1 MDRLQAMKDF
11 ERVVEE
17 GGFAAAAR
25 AMDMSPPVV
34 TRMVAELEQH
44 LGTRLLQRTTR
55 KLALTDAG
63 ESYLQRVRA
72 ILHEIDD
79 AEAAAAASTRDLR
92 GTIRIV
98 AAPVL
103 ATNFLAPMVAVWH
116 ACYPKL
122 MLDISMDAYASSR
135 VDEFDVTIMVAG
147 EDFDANIVARPLVQ
161 GEAIV
166 VASPDYL
173 ERRGIPREPQDLIHH
188 DYLPDSSARAPAVR
202 AWPQAAPAV
211 AAGGCARRRSRRT
224 GGVAVRQYRA
234 ADACRCGRGG
244 RGCHV
249 APAGRG
255 APGPRRTGAHLARL
269 DLFALHDLCGAALG
283 PHAARAHAGVS
294 GLPDR
299 TRAPRHGGKV
309 RPAQL
314 SCANPLMIVPSGS
327 TITCPSGMAKLFWR
341 QASNTV
347 TATALDKLR
356 LR

>member
-1 MDRLQAMKDF
+1 MDRLQAMKIF

-79 AEAAAAASTRDLR
+79 AEAAAAASTRELR

-116 ACYPKL
+116 AYYPKL
-122 MLDISMDAYASSR
+122 MLDISMDAYAASR

-188 DYLPDSSARAPAVR
+188 DYLRDSSAPVRLQSGPGRKLRLQSLRADVPDEEVDAPAVLQSVSTELLMR
-202 AWPQAAPAV
+202 AAV
-211 AAGGCARRRSRRT
+211 DGA
-224 GGVAVRQYRA
+224 GVAVTSRLLA
-234 ADACRCGRGG
+234 EE
-244 RGCHV
+244 
-249 APAGRG
+249 
-255 APGPRRTGAHLARL
+255 HLARGEL
-269 DLFALHDLCGAALG
+269 VHILPGWIFSRYTIYAAL
-283 PHAARAHAGVS
+283 PS
-294 GLPDR
+294 GRMLPAR
-299 TRAPRHGGKV
+299 TRVFLDFLTEHVPRAMAEKSG
-309 RPAQL
+309 QL
-314 SCANPLMIVPSGS
+314 S
-327 TITCPSGMAKLFWR
+327 
-341 QASNTV
+341 
-347 TATALDKLR
+347 
-356 LR
+356 

>member
-1 MDRLQAMKDF
+1 MDRLQAMKVFD
-11 ERVVEE
+11 RVVEE
-17 GGFAAAAR
+17 GSFAAAAR

-79 AEAAAAASTRDLR
+79 AEAAASTRDLR

-103 ATNFLAPMVAVWH
+103 ATNFLAPMMAAWH
-116 ACYPKL
+116 AHYPKL
-122 MLDISMDAYASSR
+122 MLDVSMDAYAASR

-188 DYLPDSSARAPAVR
+188 DYLRDSSAPVRLQSGPGRKLRLQSLRADVPDEEVDAPAVLQSVSTELLMR
-202 AWPQAAPAV
+202 AAV
-211 AAGGCARRRSRRT
+211 DGA
-224 GGVAVRQYRA
+224 GVAVTSRLLA
-234 ADACRCGRGG
+234 EE
-244 RGCHV
+244 
-249 APAGRG
+249 
-255 APGPRRTGAHLARL
+255 HLARGEL
-269 DLFALHDLCGAALG
+269 VHILPGWIFSRYTIYAAL
-283 PHAARAHAGVS
+283 PS
-294 GLPDR
+294 GRMLPAR
-299 TRAPRHGGKV
+299 TRVFLDFLTEHVPRAMAEKSG
-309 RPAQL
+309 QL
-314 SCANPLMIVPSGS
+314 S
-327 TITCPSGMAKLFWR
+327 
-341 QASNTV
+341 
-347 TATALDKLR
+347 
-356 LR
+356 

>member
-1 MDRLQAMKDF
+1 MDRLQAMKIF

-103 ATNFLAPMVAVWH
+103 ATNFLAPMMAAWH
-116 ACYPKL
+116 AHYPKL
-122 MLDISMDAYASSR
+122 MLDVSMDAYAASR

-188 DYLPDSSARAPAVR
+188 DYLRDSSAPVRLQSGPGRKLRLQSLRADVPDEEVDAPAVLQSVSTELLMR
-202 AWPQAAPAV
+202 AAV
-211 AAGGCARRRSRRT
+211 DGA
-224 GGVAVRQYRA
+224 GVAVTSRLLA
-234 ADACRCGRGG
+234 EEHLDRGELV
-244 RGCHV
+244 HIL
-249 APAGRG
+249 
-255 APGPRRTGAHLARL
+255 PGWIFSRYTIY
-269 DLFALHDLCGAALG
+269 AAL
-283 PHAARAHAGVS
+283 PS
-294 GLPDR
+294 GRMLPAR
-299 TRAPRHGGKV
+299 TRVFLDFLTEHVPRAMAEKSG
-309 RPAQL
+309 QL
-314 SCANPLMIVPSGS
+314 N
-327 TITCPSGMAKLFWR
+327 
-341 QASNTV
+341 
-347 TATALDKLR
+347 
-356 LR
+356 

>member
-1 MDRLQAMKDF
+1 MDRLQAMKIF

-116 ACYPKL
+116 AYNPKL

-173 ERRGIPREPQDLIHH
+173 ERRGIPREPQDLVHH
-188 DYLPDSSARAPAVR
+188 DYLRDSSAPVRLQSGPGRKLRLQSLRADVPDEEVDAPAVLQSVSTELLMR
-202 AWPQAAPAV
+202 AAV
-211 AAGGCARRRSRRT
+211 DGA
-224 GGVAVRQYRA
+224 GVAVTSRLLA
-234 ADACRCGRGG
+234 EE
-244 RGCHV
+244 
-249 APAGRG
+249 
-255 APGPRRTGAHLARL
+255 HLARGEL
-269 DLFALHDLCGAALG
+269 VHILPGWIFSRYTIYAAL
-283 PHAARAHAGVS
+283 PS
-294 GLPDR
+294 GRMLPAR
-299 TRAPRHGGKV
+299 TRVFLDFLTEHVPRAMAEKSG
-309 RPAQL
+309 QL
-314 SCANPLMIVPSGS
+314 S
-327 TITCPSGMAKLFWR
+327 
-341 QASNTV
+341 
-347 TATALDKLR
+347 
-356 LR
+356 

>member
-1 MDRLQAMKDF
+1 MDRLQAMKIF

-116 ACYPKL
+116 AYYPKL

-147 EDFDANIVARPLVQ
+147 EDFDANIVARPLVH

-188 DYLPDSSARAPAVR
+188 DYLRDSSAPVRLQSGPGRKLRLQSLRADVPDEEVDAPAVLQSVSTELLMR
-202 AWPQAAPAV
+202 AAV
-211 AAGGCARRRSRRT
+211 DGA
-224 GGVAVRQYRA
+224 GVAVTSRLLA
-234 ADACRCGRGG
+234 EE
-244 RGCHV
+244 
-249 APAGRG
+249 
-255 APGPRRTGAHLARL
+255 HLARGEL
-269 DLFALHDLCGAALG
+269 VHILPGWIFSRYTIYAAL
-283 PHAARAHAGVS
+283 PS
-294 GLPDR
+294 GRMLPAR
-299 TRAPRHGGKV
+299 TRVFLDFLTEHVPRAMAEKSG
-309 RPAQL
+309 QL
-314 SCANPLMIVPSGS
+314 S
-327 TITCPSGMAKLFWR
+327 
-341 QASNTV
+341 
-347 TATALDKLR
+347 
-356 LR
+356 

>member
-1 MDRLQAMKDF
+1 MDRLQAMKIF

-79 AEAAAAASTRDLR
+79 AEAAAAARTRDLR

-103 ATNFLAPMVAVWH
+103 ATNFLAPMMAAWH
-116 ACYPKL
+116 AHYPKL
-122 MLDISMDAYASSR
+122 MLDVSMDAYAASR
-135 VDEFDVTIMVAG
+135 VDEFDVIIMVAG
-147 EDFDANIVARPLVQ
+147 EGFDANIVARPLVQ

-188 DYLPDSSARAPAVR
+188 DYLRDSSAPVRLQSGPGRKLRLQSLRADVPDEEVDAPAVLQSVSTELLMR
-202 AWPQAAPAV
+202 AAV
-211 AAGGCARRRSRRT
+211 DGA
-224 GGVAVRQYRA
+224 GVAVTSRLLA
-234 ADACRCGRGG
+234 EE
-244 RGCHV
+244 
-249 APAGRG
+249 
-255 APGPRRTGAHLARL
+255 HLARGEL
-269 DLFALHDLCGAALG
+269 VHILPGWIFSRYTIYAAL
-283 PHAARAHAGVS
+283 PS
-294 GLPDR
+294 GRMLPAR
-299 TRAPRHGGKV
+299 TRVFLDFLTEHVPRAMAEKSG
-309 RPAQL
+309 QL
-314 SCANPLMIVPSGS
+314 S
-327 TITCPSGMAKLFWR
+327 
-341 QASNTV
+341 
-347 TATALDKLR
+347 
-356 LR
+356 

>member
-1 MDRLQAMKDF
+1 MDRLQAMKIF

-116 ACYPKL
+116 AYYPKL

-173 ERRGIPREPQDLIHH
+173 ERRGIPREPQDLVHH
-188 DYLPDSSARAPAVR
+188 DYLRDSSAPVRLQSGPGRKLRLQSLRADVPDEEVDAPAVLQSVSTELLMR
-202 AWPQAAPAV
+202 AAV
-211 AAGGCARRRSRRT
+211 DGA
-224 GGVAVRQYRA
+224 GVAVTSRLLA
-234 ADACRCGRGG
+234 EE
-244 RGCHV
+244 
-249 APAGRG
+249 
-255 APGPRRTGAHLARL
+255 HLARGEL
-269 DLFALHDLCGAALG
+269 VHILPGWIFSRYTIYAAL
-283 PHAARAHAGVS
+283 PS
-294 GLPDR
+294 GRMLPAR
-299 TRAPRHGGKV
+299 TRVFLDFLTEHVPRAMAEKSG
-309 RPAQL
+309 QL
-314 SCANPLMIVPSGS
+314 S
-327 TITCPSGMAKLFWR
+327 
-341 QASNTV
+341 
-347 TATALDKLR
+347 
-356 LR
+356 

>member
-1 MDRLQAMKDF
+1 MDRLQAMKIF

-63 ESYLQRVRA
+63 DAYLQRVRT

-98 AAPVL
+98 TAPVL
-103 ATNFLAPMVAVWH
+103 ATNFLAPMVATWH
-116 ACYPKL
+116 ARHPKV
-122 MLDISMDAYASSR
+122 MLDIDLDAYALSR

-147 EDFDANIVARPLVQ
+147 EDFDANIVARPLLQ

-173 ERRGIPREPQDLIHH
+173 KRKGTPREPQDLAQH
-188 DYLPDSSARAPAVR
+188 DHLRDSSTPVR
-202 AWPQAAPAV
+202 AQLGPGRKLRLQSLEPGVPEVEVDAPPVAQSVSTELLMRAAVDGA
-211 AAGGCARRRSRRT
+211 
-224 GGVAVRQYRA
+224 GVAVTSRLLA
-234 ADACRCGRGG
+234 EE
-244 RGCHV
+244 
-249 APAGRG
+249 
-255 APGPRRTGAHLARL
+255 HLARGEL
-269 DLFALHDLCGAALG
+269 VHILPSWIFSRYTIYAAL
-283 PHAARAHAGVS
+283 
-294 GLPDR
+294 
-299 TRAPRHGGKV
+299 
-309 RPAQL
+309 
-314 SCANPLMIVPSGS
+314 PSGRMLPAR
-327 TITCPSGMAKLFWR
+327 TKVFLDFLTEQVPIAMAEQR
-341 QASNTV
+341 AQSA
-347 TATALDKLR
+347 
-356 LR
+356 

>member
-1 MDRLQAMKDF
+1 MDRLQAMKIF

-103 ATNFLAPMVAVWH
+103 ATNFLAPMMAVWH
-116 ACYPKL
+116 AHYPKL
-122 MLDISMDAYASSR
+122 MLDISVDAYASSR

-188 DYLPDSSARAPAVR
+188 DYLRDSSAPVRLQSGPGRKLRLQSLRADVPDEEVDAPAVLQSVSTELLMR
-202 AWPQAAPAV
+202 AAV
-211 AAGGCARRRSRRT
+211 DGA
-224 GGVAVRQYRA
+224 GVAVTSRLLA
-234 ADACRCGRGG
+234 EE
-244 RGCHV
+244 
-249 APAGRG
+249 
-255 APGPRRTGAHLARL
+255 HLARGEL
-269 DLFALHDLCGAALG
+269 VHILPGWIFSRYTIYAAL
-283 PHAARAHAGVS
+283 PS
-294 GLPDR
+294 GRMLPAR
-299 TRAPRHGGKV
+299 TRVFLDFLTEHVPRAMAEKSG
-309 RPAQL
+309 QL
-314 SCANPLMIVPSGS
+314 S
-327 TITCPSGMAKLFWR
+327 
-341 QASNTV
+341 
-347 TATALDKLR
+347 
-356 LR
+356 

>member
-1 MDRLQAMKDF
+1 MDRLQAMKIF

-116 ACYPKL
+116 AHYPKL
-122 MLDISMDAYASSR
+122 MLDISMDAYAASR

-173 ERRGIPREPQDLIHH
+173 ERRGIPREPQDLVHH
-188 DYLPDSSARAPAVR
+188 DYLRDSSAPVRLQSGPGRKLRLQSLRADVPDEEVDAPAVLQSVSTELLMR
-202 AWPQAAPAV
+202 AAV
-211 AAGGCARRRSRRT
+211 DGA
-224 GGVAVRQYRA
+224 GVAVTSRLLA
-234 ADACRCGRGG
+234 EE
-244 RGCHV
+244 
-249 APAGRG
+249 
-255 APGPRRTGAHLARL
+255 HLARGEL
-269 DLFALHDLCGAALG
+269 VHILPGWIFSRYTIYAAL
-283 PHAARAHAGVS
+283 PS
-294 GLPDR
+294 GRMLPAR
-299 TRAPRHGGKV
+299 TRVFLDFLTEHVPRAMAEKSG
-309 RPAQL
+309 QL
-314 SCANPLMIVPSGS
+314 S
-327 TITCPSGMAKLFWR
+327 
-341 QASNTV
+341 
-347 TATALDKLR
+347 
-356 LR
+356 

>member
-1 MDRLQAMKDF
+1 MDRLQAMKIF

-55 KLALTDAG
+55 KLALTDSG

-79 AEAAAAASTRDLR
+79 AEAAAAARTRDLR

-103 ATNFLAPMVAVWH
+103 ATTFLAPMMAVWH
-116 ACYPKL
+116 AHYPKL
-122 MLDISMDAYASSR
+122 TLDISVDAYASSR

-188 DYLPDSSARAPAVR
+188 DYLRDSSAPVRLQSGPGRKLRLQSLRADVPDEEVDAPAVLQSVSTELLMR
-202 AWPQAAPAV
+202 AAV
-211 AAGGCARRRSRRT
+211 DGA
-224 GGVAVRQYRA
+224 GVAVTSRLLA
-234 ADACRCGRGG
+234 EE
-244 RGCHV
+244 
-249 APAGRG
+249 
-255 APGPRRTGAHLARL
+255 HLARGEL
-269 DLFALHDLCGAALG
+269 VHILPGWIFSRYTIYAAL
-283 PHAARAHAGVS
+283 PS
-294 GLPDR
+294 GRMLPAR
-299 TRAPRHGGKV
+299 TRVFLDFLTEHVPRAMAEKSG
-309 RPAQL
+309 QL
-314 SCANPLMIVPSGS
+314 S
-327 TITCPSGMAKLFWR
+327 
-341 QASNTV
+341 
-347 TATALDKLR
+347 
-356 LR
+356 

>member
-1 MDRLQAMKDF
+1 MDRLQAMKIF

-25 AMDMSPPVV
+25 AMDRSPPVV

-63 ESYLQRVRA
+63 DAYLQRVRA

-116 ACYPKL
+116 AYYPKL

-188 DYLPDSSARAPAVR
+188 DYLRDSSAPVRLQSGPGRKLRLQSLRADVPDEEVDAPAVLQSVSTELLMR
-202 AWPQAAPAV
+202 AAV
-211 AAGGCARRRSRRT
+211 DGA
-224 GGVAVRQYRA
+224 GVAVTSRLLA
-234 ADACRCGRGG
+234 EE
-244 RGCHV
+244 
-249 APAGRG
+249 
-255 APGPRRTGAHLARL
+255 HLARGEL
-269 DLFALHDLCGAALG
+269 VHILPGWIFSRYTIYAAL
-283 PHAARAHAGVS
+283 PS
-294 GLPDR
+294 GRMLPAR
-299 TRAPRHGGKV
+299 TRVFLDFLTEHVPRAMAEKSG
-309 RPAQL
+309 QL
-314 SCANPLMIVPSGS
+314 S
-327 TITCPSGMAKLFWR
+327 
-341 QASNTV
+341 
-347 TATALDKLR
+347 
-356 LR
+356 

>member
-1 MDRLQAMKDF
+1 MDRLQAIKIF

-79 AEAAAAASTRDLR
+79 AEAAASTRDLR

-103 ATNFLAPMVAVWH
+103 ATNFLAPMMAAWH
-116 ACYPKL
+116 AHYPKL
-122 MLDISMDAYASSR
+122 MLDVSMDAYAASR

-188 DYLPDSSARAPAVR
+188 DYLRDSSAPVRLQSGPGRKLRLQSLRADVPDEEVDAPAVLQSVSTELLMR
-202 AWPQAAPAV
+202 AAV
-211 AAGGCARRRSRRT
+211 DGA
-224 GGVAVRQYRA
+224 GVAVTSRLLA
-234 ADACRCGRGG
+234 EE
-244 RGCHV
+244 
-249 APAGRG
+249 
-255 APGPRRTGAHLARL
+255 HLARGEL
-269 DLFALHDLCGAALG
+269 VHILPGWIFSRYTIYAAL
-283 PHAARAHAGVS
+283 PS
-294 GLPDR
+294 GRMLPAR
-299 TRAPRHGGKV
+299 TRVFLDFLTEHVPRAMAEKSV
-309 RPAQL
+309 QL
-314 SCANPLMIVPSGS
+314 S
-327 TITCPSGMAKLFWR
+327 
-341 QASNTV
+341 
-347 TATALDKLR
+347 
-356 LR
+356 

>member
-1 MDRLQAMKDF
+1 MDRLQAMKVFD
-11 ERVVEE
+11 RVVDE

-116 ACYPKL
+116 AYYPKL

-188 DYLPDSSARAPAVR
+188 DYLRDSSAPVRLQSGPGRKLRLQSLRADVPDEEVDAPAVLQSVSTELLMR
-202 AWPQAAPAV
+202 AAV
-211 AAGGCARRRSRRT
+211 DGA
-224 GGVAVRQYRA
+224 GVAVTSRLLA
-234 ADACRCGRGG
+234 EE
-244 RGCHV
+244 
-249 APAGRG
+249 
-255 APGPRRTGAHLARL
+255 HLARGEL
-269 DLFALHDLCGAALG
+269 VHILPGWIFSRYTIYAAL
-283 PHAARAHAGVS
+283 PS
-294 GLPDR
+294 GRMLPAR
-299 TRAPRHGGKV
+299 TRVFLDFLTEHVPRAMAEKSG
-309 RPAQL
+309 QL
-314 SCANPLMIVPSGS
+314 S
-327 TITCPSGMAKLFWR
+327 
-341 QASNTV
+341 
-347 TATALDKLR
+347 
-356 LR
+356 

>member
-1 MDRLQAMKDF
+1 MDRLQAMKIF

-116 ACYPKL
+116 AYYPKL

-173 ERRGIPREPQDLIHH
+173 ERRGIPREPQDLMHH
-188 DYLPDSSARAPAVR
+188 DYLRDSSAPVRLQSGPGRKLRLQSLRADVPDEEVDAPAVLQSVSTELLMR
-202 AWPQAAPAV
+202 AAV
-211 AAGGCARRRSRRT
+211 DGA
-224 GGVAVRQYRA
+224 GVAVTSRLLA
-234 ADACRCGRGG
+234 EE
-244 RGCHV
+244 
-249 APAGRG
+249 
-255 APGPRRTGAHLARL
+255 HLARGEL
-269 DLFALHDLCGAALG
+269 VHILPGWIFSRYTIYAAL
-283 PHAARAHAGVS
+283 PS
-294 GLPDR
+294 GRMLPAR
-299 TRAPRHGGKV
+299 TRVFLDFLTEHVPRAMAEKSG
-309 RPAQL
+309 QL
-314 SCANPLMIVPSGS
+314 S
-327 TITCPSGMAKLFWR
+327 
-341 QASNTV
+341 
-347 TATALDKLR
+347 
-356 LR
+356 

>member
-1 MDRLQAMKDF
+1 MDRLQAMKIF

-63 ESYLQRVRA
+63 ESSLQRVRA

-103 ATNFLAPMVAVWH
+103 ATNFLAPMMAAWH
-116 ACYPKL
+116 AHYPKL
-122 MLDISMDAYASSR
+122 MLDVSMDAYAASR

-188 DYLPDSSARAPAVR
+188 DYLRDSSAPVRLQSGPGRKLRLQSLRADVPDEEVDAPAVLQSVSTELLMR
-202 AWPQAAPAV
+202 AAV
-211 AAGGCARRRSRRT
+211 DGA
-224 GGVAVRQYRA
+224 GVAVTSRLLA
-234 ADACRCGRGG
+234 EE
-244 RGCHV
+244 
-249 APAGRG
+249 
-255 APGPRRTGAHLARL
+255 HLARGKL
-269 DLFALHDLCGAALG
+269 VHILPGWIFSRYTIYAAL
-283 PHAARAHAGVS
+283 PS
-294 GLPDR
+294 GRMLPAR
-299 TRAPRHGGKV
+299 TRVFLDFLTEHVPRAMAEKSG
-309 RPAQL
+309 QL
-314 SCANPLMIVPSGS
+314 S
-327 TITCPSGMAKLFWR
+327 
-341 QASNTV
+341 
-347 TATALDKLR
+347 
-356 LR
+356 

>member
-1 MDRLQAMKDF
+1 MDRLQAMKIF

-92 GTIRIV
+92 GTIRIG

-103 ATNFLAPMVAVWH
+103 ATNFLAPMVALWH
-116 ACYPKL
+116 ARHPKL

-188 DYLPDSSARAPAVR
+188 DYLRDSSAPVRLQSGPGRKLRLQSLRADVPDEEVDAPAVLQSVSTELLMR
-202 AWPQAAPAV
+202 AAV
-211 AAGGCARRRSRRT
+211 DGA
-224 GGVAVRQYRA
+224 GVAVTSRLLA
-234 ADACRCGRGG
+234 EE
-244 RGCHV
+244 
-249 APAGRG
+249 
-255 APGPRRTGAHLARL
+255 HLARGEL
-269 DLFALHDLCGAALG
+269 VHILPGWIFSRYTIYAAL
-283 PHAARAHAGVS
+283 PS
-294 GLPDR
+294 GRMLPAR
-299 TRAPRHGGKV
+299 TRVFLDFLTEHVPRAMAEKSG
-309 RPAQL
+309 QL
-314 SCANPLMIVPSGS
+314 S
-327 TITCPSGMAKLFWR
+327 
-341 QASNTV
+341 
-347 TATALDKLR
+347 
-356 LR
+356 

>member
-1 MDRLQAMKDF
+1 MDRLQAMKVF

-79 AEAAAAASTRDLR
+79 AEAAASTRDLR

-103 ATNFLAPMVAVWH
+103 ATNFLAPMMAAWH
-116 ACYPKL
+116 AHYPKL
-122 MLDISMDAYASSR
+122 MLDVSMDAYAASR

-166 VASPDYL
+166 VASTDYL

-188 DYLPDSSARAPAVR
+188 DYLRDSSAPVRLQSGPGRKLRLQSLRADVPDEEVDAPAVLQSVSTELLMR
-202 AWPQAAPAV
+202 AAV
-211 AAGGCARRRSRRT
+211 DGA
-224 GGVAVRQYRA
+224 GVAVTSRLLA
-234 ADACRCGRGG
+234 EE
-244 RGCHV
+244 
-249 APAGRG
+249 
-255 APGPRRTGAHLARL
+255 HLARGEL
-269 DLFALHDLCGAALG
+269 VHILPGWIFSRYTIYAAL
-283 PHAARAHAGVS
+283 PS
-294 GLPDR
+294 GRMLPAR
-299 TRAPRHGGKV
+299 TRVFLDFLTEHVPRAMAEKSG
-309 RPAQL
+309 QL
-314 SCANPLMIVPSGS
+314 S
-327 TITCPSGMAKLFWR
+327 
-341 QASNTV
+341 
-347 TATALDKLR
+347 
-356 LR
+356 

>member
-1 MDRLQAMKDF
+1 MDRLQAMKIF

-79 AEAAAAASTRDLR
+79 AEAAASTRDLR

-103 ATNFLAPMVAVWH
+103 ATNFLAPMMAVWH
-116 ACYPKL
+116 AHYPKL
-122 MLDISMDAYASSR
+122 MLDVSMDAYAASR

-188 DYLPDSSARAPAVR
+188 DYLRDSSAPVRLQSGPGRKLRLQSLRADVPDEEVDAPAVLQSVSTELLMR
-202 AWPQAAPAV
+202 AAV
-211 AAGGCARRRSRRT
+211 DGA
-224 GGVAVRQYRA
+224 GVAVTSRLLA
-234 ADACRCGRGG
+234 EE
-244 RGCHV
+244 
-249 APAGRG
+249 
-255 APGPRRTGAHLARL
+255 HLARGEL
-269 DLFALHDLCGAALG
+269 VHILPGWIFSRYTIYAAL
-283 PHAARAHAGVS
+283 PS
-294 GLPDR
+294 GRMLPAR
-299 TRAPRHGGKV
+299 TRVFLDFLTEHVPRAMAEKSG
-309 RPAQL
+309 QL
-314 SCANPLMIVPSGS
+314 S
-327 TITCPSGMAKLFWR
+327 
-341 QASNTV
+341 
-347 TATALDKLR
+347 
-356 LR
+356 

>member
-1 MDRLQAMKDF
+1 MDRLQAMKIF

-116 ACYPKL
+116 AYYPKL

-173 ERRGIPREPQDLIHH
+173 ERRGIPREPQDLVHH
-188 DYLPDSSARAPAVR
+188 DYLRDSSAPVRLQSGPGRKLRLQSLRADVPDEEVDAPAVLQSVSTELLMR
-202 AWPQAAPAV
+202 AAV
-211 AAGGCARRRSRRT
+211 DGA
-224 GGVAVRQYRA
+224 GVAVTSRLLA
-234 ADACRCGRGG
+234 EE
-244 RGCHV
+244 
-249 APAGRG
+249 
-255 APGPRRTGAHLARL
+255 HLARGEL
-269 DLFALHDLCGAALG
+269 VHILPGWIFSRYTIYAAL
-283 PHAARAHAGVS
+283 PS
-294 GLPDR
+294 GRMLPAR
-299 TRAPRHGGKV
+299 TRVVLDFLTEHVPRAMAEKSG
-309 RPAQL
+309 QL
-314 SCANPLMIVPSGS
+314 S
-327 TITCPSGMAKLFWR
+327 
-341 QASNTV
+341 
-347 TATALDKLR
+347 
-356 LR
+356 

>member
-1 MDRLQAMKDF
+1 MDRLQAMKIF

-79 AEAAAAASTRDLR
+79 AEAAASTRDLR

-103 ATNFLAPMVAVWH
+103 ATNFLAPMMAAWH
-116 ACYPKL
+116 AHYPKL
-122 MLDISMDAYASSR
+122 MLDVSMDAYAASR

-166 VASPDYL
+166 VASPEYL

-188 DYLPDSSARAPAVR
+188 DYLRDSSAPVRLQSGPGRKLRLQSLRADVPDEEVDAPAVLQSVSTELLMR
-202 AWPQAAPAV
+202 AAV
-211 AAGGCARRRSRRT
+211 DGA
-224 GGVAVRQYRA
+224 GVAVTSRLLA
-234 ADACRCGRGG
+234 EE
-244 RGCHV
+244 
-249 APAGRG
+249 
-255 APGPRRTGAHLARL
+255 HLARG
-269 DLFALHDLCGAALG
+269 DLVHILPGWIFSRYTIYAAL
-283 PHAARAHAGVS
+283 PS
-294 GLPDR
+294 GRMLPAR
-299 TRAPRHGGKV
+299 TRVFLDFLTEHVPRAMAEKSG
-309 RPAQL
+309 QL
-314 SCANPLMIVPSGS
+314 S
-327 TITCPSGMAKLFWR
+327 
-341 QASNTV
+341 
-347 TATALDKLR
+347 
-356 LR
+356 

>member
-1 MDRLQAMKDF
+1 MDRLQAMKIF

-103 ATNFLAPMVAVWH
+103 ATNFLAPMMAAWH
-116 ACYPKL
+116 AHYPKL
-122 MLDISMDAYASSR
+122 MLDVSMDAYAASR

-188 DYLPDSSARAPAVR
+188 DYLRDSSAPVRLQSGPGRKLRLQSLRADVPDEEVDAPAVLQSVSTELLMR
-202 AWPQAAPAV
+202 AAV
-211 AAGGCARRRSRRT
+211 DGA
-224 GGVAVRQYRA
+224 GVAVTSRLLA
-234 ADACRCGRGG
+234 EE
-244 RGCHV
+244 
-249 APAGRG
+249 
-255 APGPRRTGAHLARL
+255 HLARGEL
-269 DLFALHDLCGAALG
+269 VHILPGWIFSRYTIYAAL
-283 PHAARAHAGVS
+283 PS
-294 GLPDR
+294 GRMLPAR
-299 TRAPRHGGKV
+299 TRVFLDFLTERVPRAMAEKSG
-309 RPAQL
+309 QL
-314 SCANPLMIVPSGS
+314 S
-327 TITCPSGMAKLFWR
+327 
-341 QASNTV
+341 
-347 TATALDKLR
+347 
-356 LR
+356 

>member
-1 MDRLQAMKDF
+1 MDRLQAMKIF
-11 ERVVEE
+11 ERVVDE

-79 AEAAAAASTRDLR
+79 AEAAASTRDLR

-103 ATNFLAPMVAVWH
+103 ATNFLAPMMAAWH
-116 ACYPKL
+116 AHYPKL
-122 MLDISMDAYASSR
+122 MLDVSMDAYAASR

-173 ERRGIPREPQDLIHH
+173 ERRGIPRQPQDLIHH
-188 DYLPDSSARAPAVR
+188 DYLRDSSAPVRLQSGPGRKLRLQSLRADVPDEEVDAPAVLQSVSTELLMR
-202 AWPQAAPAV
+202 AAV
-211 AAGGCARRRSRRT
+211 DGA
-224 GGVAVRQYRA
+224 GVAVTSRLLA
-234 ADACRCGRGG
+234 EE
-244 RGCHV
+244 
-249 APAGRG
+249 
-255 APGPRRTGAHLARL
+255 HLARGEL
-269 DLFALHDLCGAALG
+269 VHILPGWIFSRYTIYAAL
-283 PHAARAHAGVS
+283 PS
-294 GLPDR
+294 GRMLPAR
-299 TRAPRHGGKV
+299 TRVFLDFLTEHVPRAMAEKSG
-309 RPAQL
+309 QL
-314 SCANPLMIVPSGS
+314 S
-327 TITCPSGMAKLFWR
+327 
-341 QASNTV
+341 
-347 TATALDKLR
+347 
-356 LR
+356 

>member
-1 MDRLQAMKDF
+1 MHRLQAMKNF

-103 ATNFLAPMVAVWH
+103 ATNFLAPMMAAWH
-116 ACYPKL
+116 AHYPKL
-122 MLDISMDAYASSR
+122 MLDVSMDAYAASR

-188 DYLPDSSARAPAVR
+188 DYLRDSSAPVRLQSGPGRKLRLQSLRADVPDEEVDAPAVLQSVSTELLMR
-202 AWPQAAPAV
+202 AAV
-211 AAGGCARRRSRRT
+211 DGA
-224 GGVAVRQYRA
+224 GVAVTSRLLA
-234 ADACRCGRGG
+234 EE
-244 RGCHV
+244 
-249 APAGRG
+249 
-255 APGPRRTGAHLARL
+255 HLARGKL
-269 DLFALHDLCGAALG
+269 VHILPGWIFSRYTIYAAL
-283 PHAARAHAGVS
+283 PS
-294 GLPDR
+294 GRMLPAR
-299 TRAPRHGGKV
+299 TRVFLDFLTEHVPRAMAEKSG
-309 RPAQL
+309 QL
-314 SCANPLMIVPSGS
+314 S
-327 TITCPSGMAKLFWR
+327 
-341 QASNTV
+341 
-347 TATALDKLR
+347 
-356 LR
+356 